1 MINIRS
7 LECHMCND
15 GQVTKKRQIIMIKY
29 KEIYTD
35 KYIVV
40 NIFIMLLYI
49 ITFFLILSIT
59 LQSKR
64 IYVD

>member
-1 MINIRS
+1 
-7 LECHMCND
+7 
-15 GQVTKKRQIIMIKY
+15 MIKY